1 MSSNISFRKAT
12 LEDTAAIFRL
22 FLFSV
27 RDLAYRQGARAVND
41 GDDPEVIAATWKQR
55 QSMFE
60 HLTRTARHFWVA
72 DRDGTLLGY
81 ARSILRHDMLELT
94 EFFVSPAAQSG
105 GIGREL
111 LRLAFADTQARLR
124 TVLASTDVRA
134 QSLYLKSGVYP
145 LFPIGHFSRPAEPT
159 TIDSDLHFEPMDH
172 SSETLALL
180 DEVDTT
186 VLGYPRSIDHQWF
199 WGNRDG
205 FLVYRNRTAV
215 GYGYVSRGFGS
226 GPFALLEPA
235 DYPAVLAHAET
246 MAARSDQAELALQVP
261 LINRSAVAYLVGRGY
276 RLDPSFMFFMSDGR
290 ADLMDRYLIT
300 GPPYFV

>member
-159 TIDSDLHFEPMDH
+159 TIDSDLHFDRWIIH
-172 SSETLALL
+172 RR
-180 DEVDTT
+180 
-186 VLGYPRSIDHQWF
+186 RSLSWTRWIRLY
-199 WGNRDG
+199 WGIRAPSIIN
-205 FLVYRNRTAV
+205 
-215 GYGYVSRGFGS
+215 GFGVI
-226 GPFALLEPA
+226 A
-235 DYPAVLAHAET
+235 
-246 MAARSDQAELALQVP
+246 
-261 LINRSAVAYLVGRGY
+261 
-276 RLDPSFMFFMSDGR
+276 
-290 ADLMDRYLIT
+290 MDSLCIATVRR
-300 GPPYFV
+300 